1 MARAFLLQIVVARIV
16 VQQNVVAWAF
26 RFASDLNS
34 EGVHLSGV
42 RPSLSSEFGLAP
54 LSSNIRTTLSLQS
67 AAASDN
73 GVLPSL
79 SLVSIPAPLSTSI
92 RAILN
97 VRS

>member
-16 VQQNVVAWAF
+16 VQQNVVARAF
-26 RFASDLNS
+26 RFTSDLSS
-34 EGVHLSGV
+34 EGVHPSGV

-79 SLVSIPAPLSTSI
+79 SLVSISAPFV
-92 RAILN
+92 N
-97 VRS
+97 